1 MTRDAGSRTALRI
14 FVSYSRADR
23 ARIVPLTQA
32 LEQAGHTV
40 WWDQKIDGGSPFA
53 KTIEQELENADVVL
67 VAWSAAAVA
76 SDWVRDEAGHARDR
90 RCLVAITLDGI
101 EPPLGFRQYHAIG
114 FAGWNGRADA
124 PELHDLLRSAA
135 AAGDGS
141 APVAFRSTL
150 DRSGPSRRGMILGG
164 GAAVVAVGA
173 AGLMAWHPW
182 QTAGTANSV
191 AVLPF
196 ANLSGDPAQVYF
208 SDGLAEEIRATLAR
222 NPALK
227 VAAPTSAA
235 EFRDRAADFRS
246 IAKALDVAF
255 VLEGSVRKGG
265 DVARVVATLIDAHT
279 GFTSWT
285 QTFDRKLADIL
296 AVQSEIANT
305 VEGALSARM
314 GSDASAAR
322 GNGSTTNI
330 VAYDAFLQGRALFD
344 SDAGESS
351 DQGALAKFD
360 AAIAADPGYAAAYAA
375 RSHALAAIASQ
386 YGKGSELRVQYQA
399 AIVAAKRAT
408 ALAPNLAA
416 AHLALGYATFT
427 GLLDARAAQPSYDR
441 AAALGQGDADV
452 LVLVAFYQSK
462 TGKFNDALRSVRRAR
477 TLDPLNPRTYR
488 TECSILVASRRYSH
502 AIAAGRRAL
511 AMSPKLST
519 VHSMLGAAYL
529 GLGDVTRAKAE
540 YVAEPGETLR
550 LAGLAVCAL
559 RIGDVAAARTALAQI
574 VTLGGDA
581 AAYQQAQVL
590 AQMGQRDDAIAAL
603 QRAYSASDGGLTSL
617 RNDAMLDPLRRDPRF
632 VRLLGEL
639 GMG

>member
-1 MTRDAGSRTALRI
+1 MTVEADIPPARRI

-32 LEQAGHTV
+32 LERAGHTV
-40 WWDQKIDGGSPFA
+40 WWDQKIDGGSSFA
-53 KTIEQELENADVVL
+53 KTIEQELENADAVL
-67 VAWSAAAVA
+67 VAWSKSSVA

-90 RCLVAITLDGI
+90 HRLVAISLDGI

-114 FAGWNGRADA
+114 FAGWNGRDDA
-124 PELHDLLRSAA
+124 PEFHDLLRSVA

-141 APVAFRSTL
+141 APAAMRPA
-150 DRSGPSRRGMILGG
+150 DRSGSSRRKMILGG
-164 GAAVVAVGA
+164 GAAVVAMGAVG
-173 AGLMAWHPW
+173 LVAWRPW
-182 QTAGTANSV
+182 QATGTTNSV

-196 ANLSGDPAQVYF
+196 SNLSGDPAQVYF

-235 EFRDRAADFRS
+235 EFRDRAADFRT

-255 VLEGSVRKGG
+255 VLQGSVRKGG

-314 GSDASAAR
+314 GSGGSTAR
-322 GNGSTTNI
+322 GNGGTTNI
-330 VAYDAFLQGRALFD
+330 AAYDALLQGRALFYND
-344 SDAGESS
+344 GGEASDRE
-351 DQGALAKFD
+351 ALAKFD

-375 RSHALAAIASQ
+375 RSHALAANASQ
-386 YGKGSELRVQYQA
+386 YGKGSGLRAQYEA

-408 ALAPNLAA
+408 ALAPDLAVG
-416 AHLALGYATFT
+416 HLALGYATFT
-427 GLLDARAAQPSYDR
+427 GLFDARAAQPSYDR

-452 LVLVAFYQSK
+452 LVLVAAFQSK
-462 TGKFNDALRSVRRAR
+462 TGRFNEALGSVRRAR
-477 TLDPLNPRTYR
+477 MLDPLNPRTYR
-488 TECSILVASRRYSH
+488 TECGILVASRRYSL
-502 AIAAGRRAL
+502 AIDAGRRAL
-511 AMSPKLST
+511 AMNPKLYT

-529 GLGDVTRAKAE
+529 GLGKVAQAKAE
-540 YVAEPGETLR
+540 FAAEPSEPLR
-550 LAGLAVCAL
+550 LAGLGICAQ
-559 RIGDVAAARTALAQI
+559 RIGDGAAAQAALAQI
-574 VTLGGDA
+574 VTSGGDA
-581 AAYQQAQVL
+581 AAYQQAQLL
-590 AQMGQRDDAIAAL
+590 AQMGRRDEAIAAL

-632 VRLLGEL
+632 VRLLGKL

>member
-1 MTRDAGSRTALRI
+1 MTVEADIRTARRI

-32 LEQAGHTV
+32 LERAGHTV

-53 KTIEQELENADVVL
+53 QTIEQELENADAVL
-67 VAWSAAAVA
+67 VAWSKAAVA
-76 SDWVRDEAGHARDR
+76 SDWVRDEGGHARDR
-90 RCLVAITLDGI
+90 HRLVAITLDGI
-101 EPPLGFRQYHAIG
+101 EPPLGFRQYHAID
-114 FAGWNGRADA
+114 FASWNGRDDA
-124 PELHDLLRSAA
+124 PEFHDLLRSVA

-141 APVAFRSTL
+141 APVALRAP
-150 DRSGPSRRGMILGG
+150 DRPGSSRRKAILGG
-164 GAAVVAVGA
+164 GAALVAAGA
-173 AGLMAWHPW
+173 AGLLAWRPW

-196 ANLSGDPAQVYF
+196 ATLSGDPAQAYF
-208 SDGLAEEIRATLAR
+208 SDGLAEEIRAPLAR

-227 VAAPTSAA
+227 VAAPTSAG

-314 GSDASAAR
+314 GSGASAAR
-322 GNGSTTNI
+322 GNGGTTN
-330 VAYDAFLQGRALFD
+330 VAAYDAFLKGRALFD
-344 SDAGESS
+344 SDTGESS
-351 DQGALAKFD
+351 DRGALARFD

-386 YGKGSELRVQYQA
+386 YGKGSDLRVQYLA

-427 GLLDARAAQPSYDR
+427 GLLDARAAKPSYDR

-452 LVLVAFYQSK
+452 LVLVATYQSK
-462 TGKFNDALRSVRRAR
+462 TGQFDEALRSVRRAR

-488 TECSILVASRRYSH
+488 TECSILIASRKYSQ

-511 AMSPKLST
+511 AMGPKLST
-519 VHSMLGAAYL
+519 VHAMLGAAYL
-529 GLGDVTRAKAE
+529 GLGDVARAKIE
-540 YVAEPGETLR
+540 YAAEPVEMLR
-550 LAGLAVCAL
+550 LAGLAVCAQ
-559 RIGDVAAARTALAQI
+559 RTGDIAAARAALAQI
-574 VTLGGDA
+574 VASSGDA

-590 AQMGQRDDAIAAL
+590 AQMGRRDEAIAAL
-603 QRAYSASDGGLTSL
+603 QRAYTASDGGLTAL